1 MQTGYLLLNRNA
13 PYMEAILS
21 KCSPRTARFHAL
33 YASSSWNA
41 SHPTTIFSF
50 FGEELLPIIP
60 RQFLQQPHNLHNTH
74 VLEPYYAVFVSICII
89 KISSLNF
96 SYPFYLNSFSNI
108 LIVFLKPSNTEIFPR
123 FTSRLTKLSI

>member
-1 MQTGYLLLNRNA
+1 
-13 PYMEAILS
+13 MEAILS

-50 FGEELLPIIP
+50 FWEELLPIIP
-60 RQFLQQPHNLHNTH
+60 RQFLQHPHNLHNTH